1 MKIAEIKELTIKEL
15 ETRKREMRQEIFN
28 LRIQQQAGQL
38 EKPHML
44 RSLRRDAARVDTVLT
59 EKRKTQQSA
68 ATPAPSPAQ
77 LRSCSRDLLFR
88 LHWRRPRHPTSRQR

>member
-28 LRIQQQAGQL
+28 LRIQQEAGQL

-44 RSLRRDAARVDTVLT
+44 RSLRRDVARVDTVLT

-68 ATPAPSPAQ
+68 ATPPPSPAQ
-77 LRSCSRDLLFR
+77 KKS
-88 LHWRRPRHPTSRQR
+88 

>member
-15 ETRKREMRQEIFN
+15 ETRKREIRQEVFN

-44 RSLRRDAARVDTVLT
+44 RNLRRDAARLETVAT
-59 EKRKTQQSA
+59 QKRQAAA
-68 ATPAPSPAQ
+68 ATK
-77 LRSCSRDLLFR
+77 
-88 LHWRRPRHPTSRQR
+88 

>member
-1 MKIAEIKELTIKEL
+1 MKIAEIKELTLKEL

-44 RSLRRDAARVDTVLT
+44 RSLRRDVARVDTVLT

-68 ATPAPSPAQ
+68 ATPVPSPAQ
-77 LRSCSRDLLFR
+77 KRS
-88 LHWRRPRHPTSRQR
+88 

>member
-15 ETRKREMRQEIFN
+15 EARRREIRQEIFN

-44 RSLRRDAARVDTVLT
+44 RSLRRDAARLEGFLT
-59 EKRKTQQSA
+59 QRRKTAQGP
-68 ATPAPSPAQ
+68 TAPQAV
-77 LRSCSRDLLFR
+77 DKK
-88 LHWRRPRHPTSRQR
+88 

>member
-15 ETRKREMRQEIFN
+15 ETRKREIRQEIFN

-59 EKRKTQQSA
+59 AKRKAQESA
-68 ATPAPSPAQ
+68 ATPAPSLAQ
-77 LRSCSRDLLFR
+77 KRS
-88 LHWRRPRHPTSRQR
+88 